1 MYSVGAMDKSL
12 LTSYH
17 MGLYILI
24 VTGLVIALIT
34 ILKYIRNS
42 NSDEHFSYL
51 LKEDSRPQTTRMH
64 RISSDLCRF
73 WRTRIKDKDI
83 DYTVFCHKN
92 VPSNLLVEA
101 LPVYEIVN
109 SLIGRA
115 FYNTEAGRI
124 HVHITYDA
132 KTQLSGVLSII
143 VVNTGKGDVS
153 PIYVGQEEQYEIFD
167 LKTLEENV
175 KRTNGYY
182 AYKTNAGRGTEFS
195 VSIPSDI
202 FAPNQQDKENIK
214 TPQIDPLAPKPT
226 LQDMGQSDTAT
237 MKAILGTEQAEDND
251 LVASKTI
258 LKAEEASP
266 VYEQDILDLTDV
278 IHAPPN
284 VHDLSDLTEK
294 TASA

>member
-92 VPSNLLVEA
+92 VPNNLLVEP

-115 FYNTEAGRI
+115 FYNTEVGRI
-124 HVHITYDA
+124 HVHITYAA

-143 VVNTGKGDVS
+143 IANTGNGNVS
-153 PIYVGQEEQYEIFD
+153 PVYVGQKEQYEIFD

-175 KRTNGYY
+175 KRTNGHY
-182 AYKTNAGRGTEFS
+182 AYKTAAGRGTEFS

-202 FAPNQQDKENIK
+202 FVPRQHDKENIK
-214 TPQIDPLAPKPT
+214 TAQIDPLASKRT

-237 MKAILGTEQAEDND
+237 MKVILGTEQAEDND